1 MGLERLLVFQHLD
14 VEHPGLF
21 REFFAEDGIRWD
33 TVKLDEGEPIPDLDA
48 YDALW
53 AMGGPMDV
61 WEEETYPWLV
71 EEKAAIRY
79 AVAEK
84 KMPFVGICLGHQLL
98 ASALGG
104 HVGPSESPE
113 VGVMDISLTESG
125 KRSGFFT
132 GFPPTLPCLQWHSS
146 EVRTI
151 PNELEVLASSELCAV
166 QAMSMGNHAIAA
178 QFHIEITAETIE
190 EWDAVPAYHDALLET
205 LGADALHDFERAVTE
220 RLGLFGGFARRFYDN
235 WRTSAFGVNP

>member
-33 TVKLDEGEPIPDLDA
+33 AVELDDGEPIPDLDA

-61 WEEETYPWLV
+61 WEEDAYPWLV
-71 EEKAAIRY
+71 DEKAAIRY
-79 AVAEK
+79 AVIEK
-84 KMPFVGICLGHQLL
+84 EMPFVGICLGHQLL

-104 HVGPSESPE
+104 HVGPNESPE

-125 KRSGFFT
+125 KRSGFFA
-132 GFPPTLPCLQWHSS
+132 GFPPALPCLQWHSS
-146 EVRTI
+146 AVRTV
-151 PNELEVLASSELCAV
+151 PDGLEVLAWSELCAV
-166 QAMSMGNHAIAA
+166 QAMSMGNHAITA
-178 QFHIEITAETIE
+178 QFHIEITAETIK

-205 LGADALHDFERAVTE
+205 LGEDAMYDFERAVTG
-220 RLGLFGGFARRFYDN
+220 RLDVFRAYARRFYEN
-235 WRTSAFGVNP
+235 WKAKAFGLNP